1 MDGMGEGLS
10 HTPMPL
16 LACLLGPSQ
25 LSWRG
30 GQAGALGDCAGRT
43 GRISPAFRGHR
54 GGLLAGLSREPPRE
68 EPGWAHGAPGL
79 LCAVSVRAVRSEQVG
94 ECVSVRVPLWVW

>member
-1 MDGMGEGLS
+1 M
-10 HTPMPL
+10 
-16 LACLLGPSQ
+16 
-25 LSWRG
+25 
-30 GQAGALGDCAGRT
+30 
-43 GRISPAFRGHR
+43 
-54 GGLLAGLSREPPRE
+54 AGLSREPPRE